1 MPSARRA
8 TLLGMTERRDRWRE
22 WIDGKI
28 RKNVLDM
35 HLQRDS
41 YMKVTRILA
50 ANDRLPESYWWEFM
64 VSTYI
69 TTQVMAVRRQADNS
83 RRVASLARIMLEIK
97 SRPEA
102 ISRDYWLG
110 QWDLEDEATDPY
122 GGLALVAENAWAEQ
136 YAGGVGDYVDPAIP
150 EADYAKLRSAASKVN
165 QFANRHIA
173 HSQATI
179 HQPDLQRPP
188 DVEPASAE
196 DETLSAKE
204 VHEVIDV
211 IGDLFKKYYNLLT
224 ASSYVFLEPV
234 IQHDWLAPF
243 RVPWMEPG
251 YEPED

>member
-1 MPSARRA
+1 VGVHGEHLHHDAGHGGPPPSRQLPPRRKPGPDHA
-8 TLLGMTERRDRWRE
+8 GD
-22 WIDGKI
+22 
-28 RKNVLDM
+28 
-35 HLQRDS
+35 
-41 YMKVTRILA
+41 
-50 ANDRLPESYWWEFM
+50 
-64 VSTYI
+64 
-69 TTQVMAVRRQADNS
+69 QVA
-83 RRVASLARIMLEIK
+83 
-97 SRPEA
+97 PGGA

-173 HSQATI
+173 HSPATI

-243 RVPWMEPG
+243 RVPWMKPG